1 MIRPSPVVLSAFRAS
16 TRVAAPKS
24 LAHQKAV
31 TQPHLGSMYV
41 GMYVSA
47 DNAVRRSTL
56 SSAFLQEAGANSR
69 WVPSLFFWGFTGGVT
84 VSLFMSGVPLFQQD
98 VLSKSPLVRIL
109 NYVRTMADT
118 RVFMCYATVRH

>member
-1 MIRPSPVVLSAFRAS
+1 MGEPTDMIRPSPVVLSAFRAS

-31 TQPHLGSMYV
+31 TQPHLGSITPQY
-41 GMYVSA
+41 A
-47 DNAVRRSTL
+47 L
-56 SSAFLQEAGANSR
+56 K

-98 VLSKSPLVRIL
+98 VLSKSPLAWFYEDKVP
-109 NYVRTMADT
+109 DEDKP
-118 RVFMCYATVRH
+118 F